1 MHKYINPVPNKQ
13 VEINSNLG
21 KNVLK
26 NYINQIQVKTIKND
40 ICIDKSKN
48 NTILASK
55 LIEYAKKYNTRVKDT
70 LNFNYKC
77 IKEDH
82 RDMDATNIT
91 KNKLIEKEKLENKK
105 IIDEYYKSQKLKNL
119 KIIDEYYKLQKLD
132 S

>member
-26 NYINQIQVKTIKND
+26 NYINQIPVKTIKND

-77 IKEDH
+77 IF
-82 RDMDATNIT
+82 
-91 KNKLIEKEKLENKK
+91 L
-105 IIDEYYKSQKLKNL
+105 
-119 KIIDEYYKLQKLD
+119 
-132 S
+132 